1 MDLQGV
7 CRKGGK
13 SRGQEQR
20 EGKQQK
26 PLTGGPDVPP
36 SVEGEWDACLE
47 DVGILFKTQNVETI

>member
-1 MDLQGV
+1 M
-7 CRKGGK
+7 
-13 SRGQEQR
+13 RGQEQR